1 MMQVLNR
8 IIRKIIMVIHFAG
21 STQHLQ
27 ESINDFRQIIN
38 AIHKEGHVLARD
50 WVEPSYSLLTNGGG
64 KTDSVDWEE
73 IYKQNIDA
81 VSTANI
87 MIADATHDSFGVGFL
102 IAVAIQQKKPI
113 LILLKK
119 GAKEGM
125 ILRGLHGETIVKT
138 LYTDE
143 NISAVVSKFIKTH
156 TIKHKD
162 LRFNFFLDSK
172 LHSYLNWA
180 SHQSG
185 KTKAEIVR
193 DLIEREANK

>member
-1 MMQVLNR
+1 
-8 IIRKIIMVIHFAG
+8 MVIHFAG
-21 STQHLQ
+21 STHHLL
-27 ESINDFRQIIN
+27 ESIDDFRQIID

-50 WVEPSYSLLTNGGG
+50 WVEPSYSLLGSGDDKVEN
-64 KTDSVDWEE
+64 VDWEE

-81 VSTANI
+81 VSTADL
-87 MIADATHDSFGVGFL
+87 MIADATRDSFGVGFL
-102 IAVAIQQKKPI
+102 IAIAIQQRKPI
-113 LILLKK
+113 LVLLKK
-119 GAKEGM
+119 GTKEGM
-125 ILRGLHGETIVKT
+125 ILRGLHGESIAKAV
-138 LYTDE
+138 YTDE
-143 NISAVVSKFIKTH
+143 NVKMIVSKFIKAH

-193 DLIEREANK
+193 ELIEREASK